1 MISVRP
7 RAIALLFLSVLNGY
21 SIKAMTKFQE
31 KRDPNLKIKMSF
43 AFLISSRAPPTLRLP
58 SKNGNRAELR
68 SSRKSPTLMLPQ
80 KLDEEIKIQV
90 LPEEQSWQTRD
101 WKVQISEQELKN
113 LLIDQ
118 RILNNWFEMMM
129 IKKDPCHLP
138 FYEIRSRK
146 CRYVCSTF

>member
-1 MISVRP
+1 MKK
-7 RAIALLFLSVLNGY
+7 L
-21 SIKAMTKFQE
+21 KFKFCQ
-31 KRDPNLKIKMSF
+31 R
-43 AFLISSRAPPTLRLP
+43 SRVDR
-58 SKNGNRAELR
+58 
-68 SSRKSPTLMLPQ
+68 
-80 KLDEEIKIQV
+80 
-90 LPEEQSWQTRD
+90 RD

-146 CRYVCSTF
+146 CRYVCSTLQSDIW